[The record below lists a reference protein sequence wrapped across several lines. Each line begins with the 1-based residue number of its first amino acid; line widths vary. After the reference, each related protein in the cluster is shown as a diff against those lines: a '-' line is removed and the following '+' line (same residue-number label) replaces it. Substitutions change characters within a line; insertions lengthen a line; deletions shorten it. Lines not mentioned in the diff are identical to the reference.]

1 VKAVGV
7 IPARYGSTRFPGKPL
22 APILG
27 RPMIWHVYQRVSLC
41 DFLDR
46 VLVATDDERIAGVV
60 REFGGEAAVTS
71 VEHRCGTDRV
81 AEAARGLDAEIVV
94 NVQGDEPLIEPDM
107 IREVVEPLR
116 HDPSIPIATLV
127 REFEDHLD
135 PEDPSLVKAVLTR
148 DGFALYF
155 SRWPIASSRFSPG
168 AAVRGGVLPNT
179 AGSSRP
185 HRAYRHLGIYAY
197 RAHALSL
204 FSSFGP
210 SPLELAEDLEQLRA
224 LENGLAMKAVVTEQT
239 TVGVDRPG
247 DIGAVEARLGEL
259 RGEGSLPPGR
269 NELR

>member
-1 VKAVGV
+1 MKAVGV

-27 RPMIWHVYQRVSLC
+27 RPMIWHVYHRVSRC

-46 VLVATDDERIAGVV
+46 VLVATDDERIASVV
-60 REFGGEAAVTS
+60 REFGGEATVTS
-71 VEHRCGTDRV
+71 GEHRCGTDRV
-81 AEAARGLDAEIVV
+81 AEAARELDVEIVV
-94 NVQGDEPLIEPDM
+94 NVQGDEPLIEPGM
-107 IREVVEPLR
+107 IREVVEPLW

-148 DGFALYF
+148 DDFVLYF
-155 SRWPIASSRFSPG
+155 SRWPIASSRFSSG
-168 AAVRGGVLPNT
+168 AAVRGGVSPNT

-197 RAHALSL
+197 RSDALSL

-224 LENGLAMKAVVTEQT
+224 LENGLAMKAAVTEHA

-247 DIGAVEARLGEL
+247 DVDRVEALL
-259 RGEGSLPPGR
+259 RERREAGSLPAGR
-269 NELR
+269 SELR